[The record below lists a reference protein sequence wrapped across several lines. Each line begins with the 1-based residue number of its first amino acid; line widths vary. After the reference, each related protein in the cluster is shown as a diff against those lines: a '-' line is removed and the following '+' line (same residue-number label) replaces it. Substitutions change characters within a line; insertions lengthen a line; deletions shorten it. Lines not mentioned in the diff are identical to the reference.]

1 MSKIVRRAIFLA
13 SGVALAQGAV
23 FAAGQDKET
32 TTIKRDSE
40 SAKSM
45 PEPSY
50 QTREERL
57 KAKPLDWNTTIGKPK
72 RKAMTPAERKA
83 QEGAKSESAEAGAPD
98 PKANDEARRLYPEE
112 WKKHD
117 QK

>member
-1 MSKIVRRAIFLA
+1 MSKLLTRAICFA
-13 SGVALAQGAV
+13 SGVVLAQGA
-23 FAAGQDKET
+23 FAAGQDNT
-32 TTIKRDSE
+32 TTIKRDTDA
-40 SAKSM
+40 AKTM
-45 PEPSY
+45 PDPSY
-50 QTREERL
+50 QTREERM

-72 RKAMTPAERKA
+72 RKAQTPAERKA
-83 QEGAKSESAEAGAPD
+83 AENVKPETSEGGAPD